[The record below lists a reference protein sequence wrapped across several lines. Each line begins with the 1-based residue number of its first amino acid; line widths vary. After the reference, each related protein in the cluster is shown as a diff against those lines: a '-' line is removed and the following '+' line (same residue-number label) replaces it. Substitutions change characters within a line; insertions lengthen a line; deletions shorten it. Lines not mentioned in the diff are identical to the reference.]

1 MKVAIEEHILHWLA
15 SLGYPLAGRTRE
27 EITAMFLRE
36 ARQWE
41 MAPWELDRLVR
52 EGYDMERRDVE
63 RRDVERPQART
74 TERGPLARPRYAFT
88 P

>member
-1 MKVAIEEHILHWLA
+1 MKVTIEEHILHWLA
-15 SLGYPLAGRTRE
+15 TLGYQLSGRTRE

-52 EGYDMERRDVE
+52 EGYEVE
-63 RRDVERPQART
+63 RRQAKVAG
-74 TERGPLARPRYAFT
+74 RGPLPRTQYASIL
-88 P
+88 

>member
-15 SLGYPLAGRTRE
+15 SLGYSLAGRTRE

-52 EGYDMERRDVE
+52 EGYDMERRDM
-63 RRDVERPQART
+63 ERPQART
-74 TERGPLARPRYAFT
+74 TGRGPLSRPRYASIL
-88 P
+88 